1 MKRILPLASLILV
14 IASCDN
20 AGGGAAD
27 RIIDSMDSIKN
38 LKIESIDEAAQAA
51 KDTIQE
57 RHDSL
62 NQAIDSLAGK
72 ASDSLNQIRK

>member
-20 AGGGAAD
+20 AGGAAD
-27 RIIDSMDSIKN
+27 RIKDSMDSIKN

-51 KDTIQE
+51 KDTIKE

>member
-1 MKRILPLASLILV
+1 MKRIFALASMILV
-14 IASCDN
+14 FASCDN
-20 AGGGAAD
+20 SGDAAG
-27 RIIDSMDSIKN
+27 RIKDSLDSIKN

-62 NQAIDSLAGK
+62 NQAVDSLTK
-72 ASDSLNQIRK
+72 NASDSLKQIRK